1 MFEQAGYEVL
11 QMSTEQTFDE
21 DDYKCVM
28 FCISPVVSDSGVVVN
43 EDLAKEKERVRLIK
57 NDC

>member
-1 MFEQAGYEVL
+1 
-11 QMSTEQTFDE
+11 MSAEQTFDE